1 MRSLGRSMRNQIVIR
16 KILLIS
22 VIILAFPGYVF
33 TQEVGQGGKPLT
45 AKQIEKLQGLDE
57 LENLLGK
64 MKYLSEEMFK
74 EKYYMCLKAFG
85 HAPYCK
91 CLKDNLPM
99 GVSFNTYINII
110 TTSKEKL
117 NYNQLKGDDKVFVD
131 KSIAARELCVA
142 KVLSN

>member
-1 MRSLGRSMRNQIVIR
+1 MRNQIVLR

-22 VIILAFPGYVF
+22 AIVLSLPGYVF
-33 TQEVGQGGKPLT
+33 AQEVGQGGKPLT
-45 AKQIEKLQGLDE
+45 AKQIEEFQGLDE
-57 LENLLGK
+57 LESLLGK
-64 MKYLSEEMFK
+64 LEYLSEEMFK

-91 CLKDNLPM
+91 CLKEKLPM
-99 GVSFNTYINII
+99 GVSFYSYINII

-117 NYNQLKGDDKVFVD
+117 NYNQLKGEDKVFVD